1 MQGSWE
7 NPQSVLSLEKSA
19 NRCHDMLHTEP
30 VVGSSAALE
39 ESFNLV
45 DLQLS

>member
-30 VVGSSAALE
+30 VVGSSAALQ